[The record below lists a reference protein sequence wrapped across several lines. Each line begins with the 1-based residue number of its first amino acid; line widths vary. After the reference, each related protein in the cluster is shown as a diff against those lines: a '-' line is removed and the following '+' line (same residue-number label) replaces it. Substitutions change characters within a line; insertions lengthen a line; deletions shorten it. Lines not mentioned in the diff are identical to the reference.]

1 MPNDKH
7 RYFIE
12 LQTGLDCGASR
23 IQETAGRRA
32 AAEKFVSE
40 VLGWLQEN
48 ELKEK
53 VAHLAVTA
61 LGQVQITCESEV
73 IDKLRRDDRE
83 NIVNIRQGLPLTESL
98 QRISGW

>member
-1 MPNDKH
+1 MSNDKH

-23 IQETAGRRA
+23 AQETEIRRA
-32 AAEKFVSE
+32 AAEKFIGN
-40 VLGWLQEN
+40 VLRWLEEHDMN
-48 ELKEK
+48 DK

-61 LGQVQITCESEV
+61 LGQVHITCERDI
-73 IDKLRRDDRE
+73 IDKLRDDE
-83 NIVNIRQGLPLTESL
+83 GEEIVAIRQGLPLTESI